1 MKSVK
6 IKLVV
11 EGEDNNYIIE
21 NVWANK
27 EGNYY
32 RIDNIPF
39 YASNIALG
47 DLVSV
52 EYDSEEDA
60 LYFEDFIEV
69 SGNSVIRIIFFKLE
83 LKDKICNELEE
94 LGCLWEGSDKQS
106 LISVSIGKD
115 LDYNDIMNYIKNQFN
130 IGNID
135 YEEACIEHIR

>member
-1 MKSVK
+1 MKSYK
-6 IKLVV
+6 INLVV
-11 EGEDNNYIIE
+11 EGVDDTFFIE
-21 NVWANK
+21 SVWAEK
-27 EGNYY
+27 EGDHY

-60 LYFEDFIEV
+60 LYFEDFIKV

-83 LKDKICNELEE
+83 LKDKICNALEQM
-94 LGCLWEGSDKQS
+94 GCLWEGSDKQS

-115 LDYNDIMNYIKNQFN
+115 LDYDDIMNYIKNQFSL
-130 IGNID
+130 GNID
-135 YEEACIEHIR
+135 YEEACIGHTQ

>member
-1 MKSVK
+1 MKTVK

-11 EGEDNNYIIE
+11 EAGDDNYIIE

-27 EGNYY
+27 VGEYY

-39 YASNIALG
+39 YAKNIALG

-52 EYDSEEDA
+52 EYDNQENA

-83 LKDKICNELEE
+83 LKDSICKELEQ
-94 LGCLWEGSDKQS
+94 LGCFWEGSDKES
-106 LISVSIGKD
+106 LISISIGKE
-115 LDYNDIMNYIKNQFN
+115 LDYNEIINYIKDQFKL
-130 IGNID
+130 GNID
-135 YEEACIEHIR
+135 YEEACIAHIN